1 VPRNCRNSE
10 NCKSEFQFSDSPEI
24 GISKKNPTGIFG
36 IVNKIGILPPM
47 GVPEIR
53 TKNRNSQPRNPKMLK
68 TGLKYL
74 FLYKIWFLKKVS
86 DKQVRCILPH
96 WKAEDL
102 SFLYVL
108 LVWGVELVSS

>member
-1 VPRNCRNSE
+1 
-10 NCKSEFQFSDSPEI
+10 
-24 GISKKNPTGIFG
+24 
-36 IVNKIGILPPM
+36 
-47 GVPEIR
+47 
-53 TKNRNSQPRNPKMLK
+53 MLK